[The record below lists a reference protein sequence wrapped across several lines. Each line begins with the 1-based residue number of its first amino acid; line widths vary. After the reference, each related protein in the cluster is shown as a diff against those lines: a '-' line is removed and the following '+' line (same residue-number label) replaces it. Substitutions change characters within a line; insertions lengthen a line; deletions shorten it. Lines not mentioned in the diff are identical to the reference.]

1 LASDLTKIVASLRR
15 SPVYVAP
22 SLTSAVPDPGRLVAA
37 VRAAPVPVFAVIVP
51 LVAGG
56 EFPDAEH
63 LAGAVHRRL
72 GRDCVIL
79 TLDEDSPND
88 IAARE
93 YGVDRDSIE
102 AAGAVNLDPEL
113 ESASLTDRLIRCVQ
127 LITSGQAH
135 AAYEKQSKAL
145 DQRIRE
151 PRRQGDA
158 RSGGHTTAYAIGGG
172 SVAVAAVAALAV
184 WRWRRTRGVAR
195 RRPRPVLTDARSA
208 AALREH
214 AEAELVKLGEALE
227 GAQGDA
233 GRLREALDAYSA
245 AGKALDAARTVP
257 DLAGVLVLID
267 MGHDASEAARGG
279 RGPTPL
285 CFFNPLHGDGPV
297 SVRWRAVGGRERIAV
312 RACAACAK
320 AVRARETPDVLRD
333 GATPY
338 YEADP
343 ARSVWATTGYGQF
356 RGDLVQRV
364 LRGDL
369 HRR

>member
-1 LASDLTKIVASLRR
+1 MASDLTKIVASLRR

-22 SLTSAVPDPGRLVAA
+22 SLTSAVPDPRRLVAA
-37 VRAAPVPVFAVIVP
+37 VKAAPVPVFAVIVP
-51 LVAGG
+51 LAAGG
-56 EFPDAEH
+56 EFPDAGH
-63 LAGAVHRRL
+63 LADAVHHRL
-72 GRDCVIL
+72 ARDCVIL
-79 TLDEDSPND
+79 TLDEDSPNE
-88 IAARE
+88 ISAQE

-102 AAGAVNLDPEL
+102 AAGAVNLDPNL
-113 ESASLTDRLIRCVQ
+113 DSASLTDRLIRCVQ

-151 PRRQGDA
+151 PRRKSG
-158 RSGGHTTAYAIGGG
+158 SGGHATAYALGGG

-184 WRWRRTRGVAR
+184 WRWRRTRVVRR

-208 AALREH
+208 ASLREH
-214 AEAELVKLGEALE
+214 AEAELVRLGEALE
-227 GAQGDA
+227 DAQGDSA
-233 GRLREALDAYSA
+233 RLREALDAYSA

-297 SVRWRAVGGRERIAV
+297 SVRWRAVGGRERITV
-312 RACAACAK
+312 RACAACAR

-338 YEADP
+338 YEVDP

>member
-1 LASDLTKIVASLRR
+1 MASELSTVVAALRR

-22 SLTSAVPDPGRLVAA
+22 ALASVLPGPERLLAA
-37 VRAAPVPVFAVIVP
+37 IRSAPVPVFVTIVP

-56 EFPDAEH
+56 EWPDTEH
-63 LAGAVHRRL
+63 LSDAVHKRL
-72 GRDCVIL
+72 GRRGVYL
-79 TLDEDSPND
+79 ALDPTND

-102 AAGAVNLDPEL
+102 AAGAVNLDPAL
-113 ESASLTDRLIRCVQ
+113 DSASLTDRLTRCVA
-127 LITSGQAH
+127 LITSGQA
-135 AAYEKQSKAL
+135 ARAYKKQSDAL
-145 DQRIRE
+145 DQRIGE
-151 PRRQGDA
+151 HHPPRKH
-158 RSGGHTTAYAIGGG
+158 GGHAEAYAIGGG
-172 SVAVAAVAALAV
+172 AGAVAVAAVAGLLV
-184 WRWRRTRGVAR
+184 WRQRRMPRV
-195 RRPRPVLTDARSA
+195 RRPRPALTTARSLDE
-208 AALREH
+208 LRKH
-214 AEAELVKLGEALE
+214 AEAELVALGEALE
-227 GAQGDA
+227 DAQGDA
-233 GRLREALDAYSA
+233 GRLQEALDAYSA

-257 DLAGVLVLID
+257 DLAGVLVLVD
-267 MGHDASEAARGG
+267 MGRDASEAARGG
-279 RGPTPL
+279 RREASPL

-297 SVRWRAVGGRERIAV
+297 AVRWRAVGGRERVTV
-312 RACAACAK
+312 RACSACAR

-369 HRR
+369 HRA

>member
-1 LASDLTKIVASLRR
+1 MASDLTKIVASLRR

-22 SLTSAVPDPGRLVAA
+22 SLTSAVPEPRRLVAA
-37 VRAAPVPVFAVIVP
+37 VKAAPVPVFAVIVP
-51 LVAGG
+51 LAAGG

-63 LAGAVHRRL
+63 LADAVHRRL
-72 GRDCVIL
+72 RRDCVVL
-79 TLDEDSPND
+79 TLDEGSPND
-88 IAARE
+88 ISAQE
-93 YGVDRDSIE
+93 YGVDRDAIQ
-102 AAGAVNLDPEL
+102 AAGAVNLDPAL
-113 ESASLTDRLIRCVQ
+113 DSASLTDRLIRCVQ
-127 LITSGQAH
+127 LITSGRAH
-135 AAYEKQSKAL
+135 AEYEKQSKAL
-145 DQRIRE
+145 DERIRE
-151 PRRQGDA
+151 PRRQDG
-158 RSGGHTTAYAIGGG
+158 RSGGHTAAYAAGGG

-184 WRWRRTRGVAR
+184 WRWRRTRVVR

-208 AALREH
+208 ASLREH
-214 AEAELVKLGEALE
+214 AEAELVRLGEALDD
-227 GAQGDA
+227 AQGDA

-297 SVRWRAVGGRERIAV
+297 AVRWRAVGGRERITV

-338 YEADP
+338 YEVDP

-369 HRR
+369 RRR